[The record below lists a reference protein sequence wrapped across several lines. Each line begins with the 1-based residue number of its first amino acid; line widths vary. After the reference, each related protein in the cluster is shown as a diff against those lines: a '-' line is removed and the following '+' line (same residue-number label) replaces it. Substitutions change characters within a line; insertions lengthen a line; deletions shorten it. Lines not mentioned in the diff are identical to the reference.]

1 MREVNDMRISII
13 GTGYVGLVSGICLS
27 FQGHDVICVD
37 KKAEIVNDINNSISP
52 IYEPKLDHMLN
63 QVISEKKLYACT
75 DINWAIE
82 NSDVTIV
89 AVGTPFKNNAIDL
102 TYIKECAREIGTALA
117 EKTSYHTVCIKST
130 VVPGTTDTIV
140 REIIEEASH
149 KQVGSF
155 GLAMNPE
162 FLREG
167 CAVDDFMMPDR
178 IVIGAYDNLS
188 FDSIAAI
195 YKGVFDAP
203 IIKTNLRTAE
213 MIKYTSNSFLAN
225 LISFSNDIS
234 NICESIGG
242 IDAIDVFDGLIM
254 DKRIVVK
261 NDDKQLYPGL
271 VQYLKPGCGFG
282 GSCFPKDVK
291 ALLTHAKA
299 NAYDAVS
306 LEAVLAINEL
316 QPLKMVEKLESL
328 IGDLLGKKIA
338 VLGIAF
344 KAETDDIRES
354 PAIKIIQ
361 ILLDK
366 GALVT
371 ACDPEALRNAE
382 KELKN
387 DRLSLKENYVE
398 TLRDTE
404 GALLVT
410 AWESYKCIQPIEFRN
425 LMKNAVLIDGRRVFD
440 KNAMESAGVKYTGI
454 GLK

>member
-1 MREVNDMRISII
+1 MRISII
-13 GTGYVGLVSGICLS
+13 GTGYVGLVSGICLA

-37 KKAEIVNDINNSISP
+37 KKTEIANEINNSISP

-63 QVISEKKLYACT
+63 QVICEKKLYACT
-75 DINWAIE
+75 DTNWAIE

-89 AVGTPFKNNAIDL
+89 AVGTPFKNDAIDL
-102 TYIKECAREIGTALA
+102 TYIKQCAREIGTALV

-140 REIIEEASH
+140 REIIEETSH
-149 KQVGSF
+149 KKVGSF

-178 IVIGAYDNLS
+178 IVIGAYDDLS
-188 FDSIAAI
+188 FDSIASI
-195 YKGVFDAP
+195 YKEVFDAP

-234 NICESIGG
+234 NICECIGG
-242 IDAIDVFDGLIM
+242 IDAIDVFDGLIL

-261 NDDKQLYPGL
+261 NDYKQLYPGL

-291 ALLTHAKA
+291 ALLTHSKA

-306 LEAVLAINEL
+306 LEAILAINEL
-316 QPLKMVEKLESL
+316 QPLKMVEKLEKF
-328 IGDLLGKKIA
+328 IGDLNGKKIA

-344 KAETDDIRES
+344 KPETDDIRES
-354 PAIKIIQ
+354 PAIKIIH
-361 ILLDK
+361 ILLEK
-366 GALVT
+366 GAFVS
-371 ACDPEALRNAE
+371 ACDPKALSNAA
-382 KELKN
+382 KELEH
-387 DRLSLKENYVE
+387 DRLTYEENYIE
-398 TLRDTE
+398 TLQDAE

-410 AWESYKCIQPIEFRN
+410 AWESYKCIEADEFKN

-440 KNAMESAGVKYTGI
+440 KQEMKSCSVKYSGI